1 MLTHYHRMMTQ
12 ISSSLH
18 LSGVYVRCPRVVLRL
33 AGSAGLAAVMAAG
46 GGLAQGSDN
55 TAKPGSALEGKAE
68 QATGA
73 SAWEAAA
80 ERFGGY
86 KADTK
91 PSRDATMQFSLST
104 EVKDVLVQGGQR
116 VKRGDVLMRARD
128 AEILAAKER
137 QRIIAESTTEV
148 ENATKQLELAKF
160 KFQKLKEGG
169 TFSQSEFE
177 ELRIQSES
185 AGLQLEQAK
194 INRITQQIALQQI
207 VGQAERFY
215 LEAPFDGVIEEVM
228 VEVGQGVTE
237 QEKILR
243 IVNTDRLWID
253 AYADTSETIRVGLKA
268 EAPAWVLVH
277 LADAPRLARGRVM
290 YVSPVA
296 DSVSQTRRVRVEIE
310 NPDGWPA
317 GTLARVRFTDPG
329 SAWQKFETKP
339 RGGAGQVSSTGVGVD
354 GVGGVGGVGTG
365 GQRQ

>member
-1 MLTHYHRMMTQ
+1 MVAHYHQMMTKT
-12 ISSSLH
+12 SSSLAGSRGCGH
-18 LSGVYVRCPRVVLRL
+18 GSRLLLRL
-33 AGSAGLAAVMAAG
+33 AGTAGLAAVVMVG
-46 GGLAQGSDN
+46 GGLAQGPEN
-55 TAKPGSALEGKAE
+55 GPKGNGTALEGKADLAAG
-68 QATGA
+68 AT
-73 SAWEAAA
+73 AWDAAA

-137 QRIIAESTTEV
+137 QKIIAESTTEV
-148 ENATKQLELAKF
+148 DNAVKQLELARF

-194 INRITQQIALQQI
+194 INRTTQQVALQQI

-243 IVNTDRLWID
+243 IVNTDRLWLD

-268 EAPAWVLVH
+268 DAPAWVLVH
-277 LADAPRLARGRVM
+277 LADAPKLVRGKVL

-329 SAWQKFETKP
+329 SEWERFQVKP
-339 RGGAGQVSSTGVGVD
+339 GGNRGQVSSAS
-354 GVGGVGGVGTG
+354 GGSSMGGDA
-365 GQRQ
+365 Q